1 MKPETKAEA
10 EAWLAKART
19 DLRAAQVDIAASPP
33 ILSDA
38 LFHLS
43 QNEQQPF
50 KTHDLEALAARCGR
64 LMPHLG
70 ELIRKSHPRLL
81 LP

>member
-10 EAWLAKART
+10 EAWLAKAQT

-38 LFHLS
+38 LFHCQQAVEKALKALLAA
-43 QNEQQPF
+43 NEQQAHENP
-50 KTHDLEALAARCGR
+50 
-64 LMPHLG
+64 
-70 ELIRKSHPRLL
+70 
-81 LP
+81 